1 MKRISRTVVGLLAV
15 ILLVL
20 SLSSCA
26 AARPVYASPRATRVV
41 ATVGD
46 VEILYEE
53 LYFITVNYIK
63 ELKLSH
69 GEDALGNEAHRAELE
84 RFVWE
89 SLRSREAA
97 LISLGYEYG
106 LDIYK
111 GDIASSVDDALE
123 SMLETQFEGDR
134 GAYIESLATAH
145 LTDHYMRKYLA
156 VSEHL
161 ANAIVLEMLH
171 RGELVTDD
179 AAVLATINSDAF
191 IRTVHV
197 FIDKTSAAYTA
208 EEHRQHALQLQAEIA
223 AATTDAKRFDA
234 MCDAIGGKYNND
246 FGDVLGD
253 GYYFTRG
260 EMNETYEEAA
270 FALAEFGVS
279 DVVETPE
286 GYYIIMRL
294 PKDEA
299 YISAHFET
307 LKNQTY
313 FVTLNKKVE
322 EKLSG
327 MTLQKTKL
335 GESLVLADLAPIDP
349 NGGGTLIVIAAVSGG
364 TLLTVGGVLLTVKLY
379 RKHRKRS

>member
-1 MKRISRTVVGLLAV
+1 MKRISRAVACFLAV

-26 AARPVYASPRATRVV
+26 AARPVYASPRATRAV

-53 LYFITVNYIK
+53 LYFITMNYIK
-63 ELKLSH
+63 ELKLSY
-69 GEDALGNEAHRAELE
+69 GENALEDEAHRVELE

-106 LDIYK
+106 LDIYE
-111 GDIASSVDDALE
+111 GDIASNVSTELE
-123 SMLETQFEGDR
+123 GMLQTQFKGDR
-134 GAYIESLATAH
+134 GAYIEALATAH

-156 VSEHL
+156 VSEYL

-179 AAVLATINSDAF
+179 TAVLETINSDAF

-197 FIDKTSAAYTA
+197 FIDKNSAAYSA
-208 EEHRQHALQLQAEIA
+208 EEHRAHAVQLQAEIA
-223 AATTDAKRFDA
+223 AKTTDTARFDA
-234 MCDAIGGKYNND
+234 MCEAIGGKYNND
-246 FGDVLGD
+246 FGDVLGN

-260 EMNETYEEAA
+260 EMNEAYESAA
-270 FALAEFGVS
+270 FALADFAVS
-279 DVVETPE
+279 DVVEAPE

-294 PKDEA
+294 PKDET
-299 YISAHFET
+299 YISEHFEV
-307 LKNQTY
+307 LKNQSY
-313 FVTLNKKVE
+313 FVTLNKRVE

-335 GESLVLADLAPIDP
+335 GESLVLTELSPIDP
-349 NGGGTLIVIAAVSGG
+349 DGGSTLIVIVAVIGGALLAVGG
-364 TLLTVGGVLLTVKLY
+364 TLAVVRLY
-379 RKHRKRS
+379 RKRRKKG

>member
-1 MKRISRTVVGLLAV
+1 MKRISRAVACLLAV
-15 ILLVL
+15 ILLAL

-26 AARPVYASPRATRVV
+26 AARPVYASPRATRTV

-53 LYFITVNYIK
+53 LYFIAMNYIK
-63 ELKLSH
+63 ELKLSY
-69 GEDALGNEAHRAELE
+69 GENALENEAHRAELE

-106 LDIYK
+106 LDIYE
-111 GDIASSVDDALE
+111 GDIASSVSAELE
-123 SMLETQFEGDR
+123 SMLETQFKGER
-134 GAYIESLATAH
+134 SAYIEALAAAH
-145 LTDHYMRKYLA
+145 LTDHYMRKYIA

-179 AAVLATINSDAF
+179 AAVLETINSDAF

-197 FIDKTSAAYTA
+197 FIDKNSAAYTA
-208 EEHRQHALQLQAEIA
+208 EEHRAHAVQLQAEIA
-223 AATTDAKRFDA
+223 AEATDAARFDA
-234 MCDAIGGKYNND
+234 MCEAIGGKYNND
-246 FGDVLGD
+246 FGDVLGN

-260 EMNETYEEAA
+260 EMNEAYESAA
-270 FALAEFGVS
+270 FALAEFAVS
-279 DVVETPE
+279 NVVETPE

-299 YISAHFET
+299 YISEHFET
-307 LKNQTY
+307 LKNQSY

-327 MTLQKTKL
+327 MTLQKTKR
-335 GESLVLADLAPIDP
+335 GESLVLAELPPIDP
-349 NGGGTLIVIAAVSGG
+349 DGGSTLITIAAVI
-364 TLLTVGGVLLTVKLY
+364 GGVLLTAGGTVAVVTLY
-379 RKHRKRS
+379 RKRRKKG